1 MNKELSKARIHRSK
15 LRSNFLQ
22 NRSSFKKYPEQ
33 QNQIAG
39 ILIRKTLLIIKTFWK
54 TVTPFLSDKV
64 LSTERI
70 TLLEN
75 DIIINND
82 SETANITNT
91 LSSNI
96 VINLSF
102 PGYHGYEDVSASIY
116 DPFLNAI
123 VKYRNHASIKA
134 IKKVSNSSHLFSF
147 DIVDR
152 EKILKGISSLDHT
165 KACQESDIIY
175 KNADI

>member
-1 MNKELSKARIHRSK
+1 M
-15 LRSNFLQ
+15 
-22 NRSSFKKYPEQ
+22 
-33 QNQIAG
+33 
-39 ILIRKTLLIIKTFWK
+39 
-54 TVTPFLSDKV
+54 
-64 LSTERI
+64 
-70 TLLEN
+70 
-75 DIIINND
+75 
-82 SETANITNT
+82 NT

-102 PGYHGYEDVSASIY
+102 PEYHGYEDVSANIS
-116 DPFLNAI
+116 DPFLKAI

-152 EKILKGISSLDHT
+152 EKIFKGISSLDHT

-175 KNADI
+175 KNANI